1 MGRIH
6 ELETDLEES
15 EIRRKQLS
23 SSTQR
28 EGAGGYSASS
38 LRASEDRY
46 LREEILRDELN
57 LARHARLEL
66 ESHVVEKESKMMEYR
81 FEIDSKETEL
91 IRLKRRINELE
102 NITRTIGGAGGGG
115 GGGGGR
121 GESPSLRTAGSRFN
135 KERDTEMVVE
145 SLRKVVDKLKAEN
158 ERLKRGV
165 GTGEGKTND
174 VEKRLVTE
182 RKRTEKLEE
191 DVCLSPPPLPLSLS
205 LSLSLSHTHT
215 E

>member
-1 MGRIH
+1 
-6 ELETDLEES
+6 
-15 EIRRKQLS
+15 
-23 SSTQR
+23 
-28 EGAGGYSASS
+28 
-38 LRASEDRY
+38 
-46 LREEILRDELN
+46 
-57 LARHARLEL
+57 
-66 ESHVVEKESKMMEYR
+66 
-81 FEIDSKETEL
+81 
-91 IRLKRRINELE
+91 LKRRINELE

-205 LSLSLSHTHT
+205 LSLSLSHTHRIKFSRT
-215 E
+215 RSGFSKMVDRSLFKDNNRSPP